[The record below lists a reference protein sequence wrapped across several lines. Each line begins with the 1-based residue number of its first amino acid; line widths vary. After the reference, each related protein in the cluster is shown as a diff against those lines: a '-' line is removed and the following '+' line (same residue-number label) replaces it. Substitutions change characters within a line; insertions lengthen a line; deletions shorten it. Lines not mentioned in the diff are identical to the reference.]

1 MHCSYFGQI
10 LQTVW
15 PHPVI
20 EVSGK
25 NRLVMFISITDGAL
39 SFSLSQVQKL
49 SWYSNEIIYHCEE
62 KSILY
67 NFLFRQWWNKS
78 VKTFIYYCIRVIFC
92 PSTLTVSPC
101 LTFTQTQGQKGWKY
115 NEGQNFP
122 AYSMYFTC
130 YLIKICM
137 LAYRRYFKNTE
148 RTAMLQTSLEIWLI
162 IMGCCSCQL
171 KNWSLV
177 MLSLLPSNVIK
188 GIPSNQDRKL
198 EMVNF

>member
-20 EVSGK
+20 EGSGK

-67 NFLFRQWWNKS
+67 NFLFQQWWNKS
-78 VKTFIYYCIRVIFC
+78 VKLSYITVYGLFFALLHLQFRPLLNLPQYSCVHREIIWDIGIHPVLNSIYWFFSPLFIFIQVLYYPWF
-92 PSTLTVSPC
+92 
-101 LTFTQTQGQKGWKY
+101 
-115 NEGQNFP
+115 
-122 AYSMYFTC
+122 
-130 YLIKICM
+130 
-137 LAYRRYFKNTE
+137 
-148 RTAMLQTSLEIWLI
+148 
-162 IMGCCSCQL
+162 
-171 KNWSLV
+171 
-177 MLSLLPSNVIK
+177 
-188 GIPSNQDRKL
+188 
-198 EMVNF
+198 

>member
-20 EVSGK
+20 EGSGK

-78 VKTFIYYCIRVIFC
+78 VKTFIYYCIRVIFR
-92 PSTLTVSPC
+92 PSTLTVSPPLEFAPIQLC
-101 LTFTQTQGQKGWKY
+101 SQRDNLRHWHSPSFKFNILIFFSSIYFHTSIILSMILKECFT
-115 NEGQNFP
+115 
-122 AYSMYFTC
+122 
-130 YLIKICM
+130 
-137 LAYRRYFKNTE
+137 
-148 RTAMLQTSLEIWLI
+148 
-162 IMGCCSCQL
+162 
-171 KNWSLV
+171 
-177 MLSLLPSNVIK
+177 
-188 GIPSNQDRKL
+188 
-198 EMVNF
+198 